1 MSEKILE
8 VKDLNVSFHTY
19 AGTSHA
25 VRGIDF
31 HLNQGETLA
40 IVGESGC
47 GKTVTSKAIM
57 GLLPTPQ
64 TQIKKDGDSAIL
76 FHGENLLNYT
86 CLLYTSWK
94 LPQMSGQRTAKMLD

>member
-64 TQIKKDGDSAIL
+64 TQIKKMEI
-76 FHGENLLNYT
+76 
-86 CLLYTSWK
+86 
-94 LPQMSGQRTAKMLD
+94 PQFCSMVKIFSIIQKSR

>member
-47 GKTVTSKAIM
+47 GKSTLLNIL
-57 GLLPTPQ
+57 GLLDNP
-64 TQIKKDGDSAIL
+64 
-76 FHGENLLNYT
+76 N
-86 CLLYTSWK
+86 
-94 LPQMSGQRTAKMLD
+94 

>member
-31 HLNQGETLA
+31 PP
-40 IVGESGC
+40 ESG
-47 GKTVTSKAIM
+47 
-57 GLLPTPQ
+57 
-64 TQIKKDGDSAIL
+64 
-76 FHGENLLNYT
+76 
-86 CLLYTSWK
+86 
-94 LPQMSGQRTAKMLD
+94 

>member
-47 GKTVTSKAIM
+47 GKTA
-57 GLLPTPQ
+57 
-64 TQIKKDGDSAIL
+64 
-76 FHGENLLNYT
+76 F
-86 CLLYTSWK
+86 
-94 LPQMSGQRTAKMLD
+94 